1 MAQQAEQR
9 VQPKKISQLVH
20 DRTVD
25 ANDHNILDN
34 SYVLITYV
42 GREDGNRNYVVKYKD
57 VVESFNKKYNELNE
71 KNDWL
76 YLE

>member
-1 MAQQAEQR
+1 MAQQI
-9 VQPKKISQLVH
+9 VQPKNISQLVH